1 MTTTALLLMKLIGL
15 VVERAVENWVETNRR
30 QQQQDALEE
39 EVVAV
44 RTCCGD
50 DDELSEYYGGRTMRM
65 VSGWMTCQRRL
76 LQMSP
81 LDSGDISLLLRLPLT
96 TLLLLS
102 SAMILLG
109 L

>member
-1 MTTTALLLMKLIGL
+1 LTKLIEL
-15 VVERAVENWVETNRR
+15 VVERAVENWVETSRR
-30 QQQQDALEE
+30 WQRPQQQDALEE
-39 EVVAV
+39 EAVAV

-50 DDELSEYYGGRTMRM
+50 DDEISEYYGGRTMRM

-81 LDSGDISLLLRLPLT
+81 LDSGDISLLLRLPLM

-102 SAMILLG
+102 SARILLG